1 MRKAIS
7 MVWDDPYINNA
18 REEKDYTQKVLQT
31 KILTMNNVG
40 KFIWCI
46 LRYSII
52 ILIVISLWCLIP
64 YAYYNALKCNLH

>member
-1 MRKAIS
+1 

-40 KFIWCI
+40 KFI
-46 LRYSII
+46 
-52 ILIVISLWCLIP
+52 
-64 YAYYNALKCNLH
+64 